1 MKVIAHRGAS
11 GYVPEN
17 TLMAFEW
24 ALAIGSKNFEFDI
37 HMTRDGILLIHHDY
51 SLEKTAG
58 MKVKISDMYY
68 ADLKKINVAKH
79 FGKDFPF
86 QYAPRLEE
94 VIEIIGN
101 KSELINF
108 EIKNDGN
115 IYPDIEKHILQFLI
129 DKKTLFEKSV
139 VSSFYYPTLQKI
151 RELNKQIRIGY
162 LEHGLTDSL
171 VPKAIRKAIKV
182 KAKSFH
188 LSLRVASKSNI
199 DRIHNASMK
208 VYVYTVNTQKDA
220 LRIQQAGAD
229 GIFTNFP
236 DILQR

>member
-24 ALAIGSKNFEFDI
+24 AVALGSKNFEFDVHI
-37 HMTRDGILLIHHDY
+37 TRDGILVVHHDY

-58 MKVKISDMYY
+58 VKAKISDMDY
-68 ADLKKINVAKH
+68 ADLKKINIAKH

-86 QYAPRLEE
+86 QYVPRLQEI
-94 VIEIIGN
+94 IEIIEN
-101 KSELINF
+101 KSEFINF
-108 EIKNDGN
+108 EIKNDGD
-115 IYPDIEKHILQFLI
+115 IYTGIEKHILQFLVQ
-129 DKKTLFEKSV
+129 KKSLFEKSV
-139 VSSFYYPTLQKI
+139 VSSFYYPTLRKF

-162 LEHGLTDSL
+162 LEHGLNDFLIS
-171 VPKAIRKAIKV
+171 KAIEKAMKV
-182 KAKSFH
+182 RAESFH

-199 DRIHNASMK
+199 EKIRKAGMK
-208 VYVYTVNTQKDA
+208 VYVYTVNTMKDA
-220 LRIQQAGAD
+220 LKMQKADAD

-236 DILQR
+236 DIMEG